1 MTEINLVNQQ
11 DPAPLIQQPTRAAI
25 AGLGLGPKS
34 IDWRRDFHTV
44 SELEQGE
51 VRMLIESIMPEG
63 VNFIGSLAGV
73 GKTWAALSMARALS
87 TGNPFLDVFKVPEP
101 VPVLYLVPEMGS
113 HAFRARC
120 EKMGLPE
127 GDMFRCRTLRD
138 GLMRLT
144 DPRLIAAVTEI
155 NPVVFLNSMS
165 KPGNPDLCADSCT
178 ADCEREMDN
187 CVYRVHLL
195 FAASEALRHS
205 DGQRPELL
213 RRRRNIRRRTST
225 RVDAGQAMRE

>member
-155 NPVVFLNSMS
+155 NPVVFLNSMIRFQLET
-165 KPGNPDLCADSCT
+165 KA
-178 ADCEREMDN
+178 
-187 CVYRVHLL
+187 V
-195 FAASEALRHS
+195 
-205 DGQRPELL
+205 
-213 RRRRNIRRRTST
+213 RR
-225 RVDAGQAMRE
+225 QMR